1 MSSQG
6 KGHRKLAAIMFTD
19 MVGYSAMTQKNEAL
33 TLELLEEHK
42 HLLRPIFPKYE
53 GKEISTIGDAFF
65 VEFASAL
72 DAAGCAIEIQRIL
85 LERNNS
91 VSPER
96 QVRIR
101 IGLHIGDVVHLGDHV
116 HGDGA
121 NIAARIEPLAEP
133 GGICISEDVARQ
145 IQNKIDMPIVKL
157 GGGELKNIKLPVNI
171 QNRTASGEE
180 AFRVHRE
187 IIFHTAAKKSAP
199 ICRWNFNNSHFITL
213 NISHII

>member
-42 HLLRPIFPKYE
+42 HLLRPIFPKYD
-53 GKEISTIGDAFF
+53 GKEIATIGDAFF

-72 DAAGCAIEIQRIL
+72 DAAGCAIEIQRIF

-116 HGDGA
+116 HGDGV

-133 GGICISEDVARQ
+133 G
-145 IQNKIDMPIVKL
+145 
-157 GGGELKNIKLPVNI
+157 
-171 QNRTASGEE
+171 
-180 AFRVHRE
+180 
-187 IIFHTAAKKSAP
+187 
-199 ICRWNFNNSHFITL
+199 
-213 NISHII
+213 